1 MQLPPLAIRGFV
13 RGHRHPASD
22 GSGADLA
29 RIFRS
34 RSAPPPTSRFAFL
47 RTSTSWSVPCCNATR
62 ATFVF
67 NPVVAFLDASVF
79 TSSDSGIRRAL
90 APLADL
96 LERRRCASTM
106 VRHLNKQGGTNAL
119 YRGGAPSVCK
129 PPAARVGWLAMP
141 PTSPAAACWP
151 RTKTTLPRF
160 SKASPTSCM
169 PRAMAPRPSAGSA
182 SACIRPTSCYRRGPP
197 PVRDRARDFLN
208 AFLKDGP
215 RTSHD
220 VWDDARKHG
229 HSIIT
234 VRRAAKNIPVDFRRV
249 FLGGVQKTYWL
260 LPGQE
265 LPANASDPREDN
277 DFWRA
282 FAEQEKKFP
291 RSCPL
296 DADDDTEKTQ

>member
-1 MQLPPLAIRGFV
+1 M
-13 RGHRHPASD
+13 
-22 GSGADLA
+22 
-29 RIFRS
+29 
-34 RSAPPPTSRFAFL
+34 
-47 RTSTSWSVPCCNATR
+47 
-62 ATFVF
+62 
-67 NPVVAFLDASVF
+67 
-79 TSSDSGIRRAL
+79 
-90 APLADL
+90 
-96 LERRRCASTM
+96 
-106 VRHLNKQGGTNAL
+106 
-119 YRGGAPSVCK
+119 
-129 PPAARVGWLAMP
+129 
-141 PTSPAAACWP
+141 
-151 RTKTTLPRF
+151 
-160 SKASPTSCM
+160 
-169 PRAMAPRPSAGSA
+169 
-182 SACIRPTSCYRRGPP
+182 
-197 PVRDRARDFLN
+197 RDCARDFLN

-282 FAEQEKKFP
+282 LAEQEKKFP